1 MGEIKMTDQQI
12 KDLILE
18 IVADI
23 APDADLTNIKPDVRL
38 REQIEL
44 DSMDFLDIIM
54 ELRKRYK
61 IDVPEED
68 YMKLATLDGCVEYLM
83 PHLKDR

>member
-1 MGEIKMTDQQI
+1 MTDQQI
-12 KDLILE
+12 NDMILE

-23 APDADLTNIKPDVRL
+23 APDADLSNINPDVRL

-61 IDVPEED
+61 IDVPEDD
-68 YMKLATLDGCVEYLM
+68 YMKLSTLNGCVEYLR

>member
-1 MGEIKMTDQQI
+1 MTDQQI
-12 KDLILE
+12 KDMILE

-23 APDADLTNIKPDVRL
+23 APDADLSNIDPQIRL

-61 IDVPEED
+61 IDVPEDD
-68 YMKLATLDGCVEYLM
+68 YMKLSTLDGCVEYLR

>member
-1 MGEIKMTDQQI
+1 MTDQQI
-12 KDLILE
+12 KDMILE

-23 APDADLTNIKPDVRL
+23 APDADLSNIKPEVRL
-38 REQIEL
+38 RDQIEL

-54 ELRKRYK
+54 ELRKRYS

-68 YMKLATLDGCVEYLM
+68 YMKLANLDGCVEYLR

>member
-1 MGEIKMTDQQI
+1 MTDQQI
-12 KDLILE
+12 KDMILE

-23 APDADLTNIKPDVRL
+23 APDADLSNINPDVRL

-61 IDVPEED
+61 IDVPEDD
-68 YMKLATLDGCVEYLM
+68 YMKLSTLNGCVEYLR

>member
-1 MGEIKMTDQQI
+1 MTDQQI
-12 KDLILE
+12 KDMILE
-18 IVADI
+18 IVAEI
-23 APDADLTNIKPDVRL
+23 APDADLSNIDPQVRL

-61 IDVPEED
+61 IDVPEDD
-68 YMKLATLDGCVEYLM
+68 YMKLSTLDGCVEYLR

>member
-1 MGEIKMTDQQI
+1 MTDQQI
-12 KDLILE
+12 KDMILE

-23 APDADLTNIKPDVRL
+23 APDADLSNIDPQIRL

-61 IDVPEED
+61 IDVPEDD
-68 YMKLATLDGCVEYLM
+68 YMKLSTLDGCVEYLRS
-83 PHLKDR
+83 HLKDR

>member
-1 MGEIKMTDQQI
+1 MTDQQI
-12 KDLILE
+12 KDMILE

-23 APDADLTNIKPDVRL
+23 APDADLSNINPEVRL

-61 IDVPEED
+61 IDVPEDD
-68 YMKLATLDGCVEYLM
+68 YMKLSTLNGCVEYLR

>member
-1 MGEIKMTDQQI
+1 MTAQQI

-68 YMKLATLDGCVEYLM
+68 YMKLSTLDGCVEYLT